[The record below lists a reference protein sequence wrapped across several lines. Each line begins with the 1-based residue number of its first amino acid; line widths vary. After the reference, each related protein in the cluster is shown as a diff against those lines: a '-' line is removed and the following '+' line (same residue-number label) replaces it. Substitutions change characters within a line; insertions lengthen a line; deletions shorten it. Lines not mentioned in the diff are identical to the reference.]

1 MTLYFLPFCQTHVV
15 VLLNHNPNSNVD
27 QESEDLGSS
36 LEPSSSVSLG
46 VSFQFLLRDHNI
58 DSMGYV

>member
-1 MTLYFLPFCQTHVV
+1 MTLYFLPCCQTHVD
-15 VLLNHNPNSNVD
+15 VLLNCNSKNNVD
-27 QESEDLGSS
+27 QESEDLGPS

-46 VSFQFLLRDHNI
+46 VSFQFLIRDHNI

>member
-1 MTLYFLPFCQTHVV
+1 MTLYFLPYCQTHVD
-15 VLLNHNPNSNVD
+15 VLLNRNSKNNVD
-27 QESEDLGSS
+27 QESEDLRPS

-46 VSFQFLLRDHNI
+46 VSFQFLIRDPNI